1 MEIKIELDRLTVD
14 DLVEL
19 EEGGIR
25 AVRDVLGKFVLNGTG
40 EYMDVEAG
48 SKAIGALSISEMTK
62 VSKNVQSQVKGLKD
76 DLVPPA

>member
-14 DLVEL
+14 DLVNL

-40 EYMDVEAG
+40 GFVDPEKGA
-48 SKAIGALSISEMTK
+48 KAVGALTISEMTGL
-62 VSKNVQSQVKGLKD
+62 SKDVQSQVKGLKD
-76 DLVPPA
+76 ELVPPA

>member
-40 EYMDVEAG
+40 EYMDEEEG
-48 SKAIGALSISEMTK
+48 GKAIGALSISEMTK
-62 VSKNVQSQVKGLKD
+62 VSQNVQTQVKGLKD